1 MRCTDKDRDSCR
13 VEKRGCEGCYYA
25 SDRILTEDVTENGDN
40 DGDKSIFTQNKEER
54 V

>member
-25 SDRILTEDVTENGDN
+25 SDRILTEEIVKDTTENGDN
-40 DGDKSIFTQNKEER
+40 DGDKSIFTQR
-54 V
+54 